1 MRNNYIKIFFSL
13 LFMHQIFAP
22 VLLVSEWWEQTNVP
36 LLNDSNF
43 YDIVGKDKYVVVDF
57 FTKWCMY
64 CKMMAPE
71 YEKFYELYSQKR
83 EDVVVSK
90 IECSINQ
97 KICMDYGIFSF
108 PFIAL
113 FFPDSKKMKS
123 VFKYRRI
130 VDDFDKWVSL
140 MAPKK
145 NLKSFQRK
153 EVTEENSKENNDTTK
168 IEDYITK
175 QFSDIKKDIKSIQL
189 YINKPTN
196 KGNNEIFI
204 EKQIVENN
212 GYEDDDIIEI
222 KITPF
227 FIVKFILFF
236 LLLRGLWYYIKS
248 FLFIHKPLP
257 NNIHQK
263 Y

>member
-1 MRNNYIKIFFSL
+1 
-13 LFMHQIFAP
+13 
-22 VLLVSEWWEQTNVP
+22 
-36 LLNDSNF
+36 
-43 YDIVGKDKYVVVDF
+43 
-57 FTKWCMY
+57 
-64 CKMMAPE
+64 MAPE
-71 YEKFYELYSQKR
+71 YEKFYELYAKKR

-130 VDDFDKWVSL
+130 VDDFDKWVNL

-145 NLKSFQRK
+145 NLKSFQKK
-153 EVTEENSKENNDTTK
+153 EETEENSKENNDTTK

-175 QFSDIKKDIKSIQL
+175 QFSDIKKDIKNIQQ
-189 YINKPTN
+189 YINKTTN
-196 KGNNEIFI
+196 NGKNEIFI
-204 EKQIVENN
+204 EKQIVEDN

-248 FLFIHKPLP
+248 YLFTHKPLP

-263 Y
+263 N